1 MAKKPITIRVEP
13 ALLAAV
19 RRRAQDENRTL
30 TNFIETILRQ
40 HLAAS
45 NQTKTA
51 ADEGRLIKVA
61 KDKMKHEC

>member
-19 RRRAQDENRTL
+19 RRGAQDENRTL

-40 HLAAS
+40 HLAAL

-51 ADEGRLIKVA
+51 TDEGRLIKVTGI
-61 KDKMKHEC
+61 K